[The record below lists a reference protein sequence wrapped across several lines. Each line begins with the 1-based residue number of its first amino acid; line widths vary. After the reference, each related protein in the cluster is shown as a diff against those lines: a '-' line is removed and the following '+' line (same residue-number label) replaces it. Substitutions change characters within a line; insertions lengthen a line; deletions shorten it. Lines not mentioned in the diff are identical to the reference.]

1 MLRNKNS
8 LMQVT
13 FVTAQGYKLRF
24 RFANVGPSH
33 AQPVCNFWNQR
44 AWKGTQAL
52 FRDNLIERDFG
63 KK

>member
-44 AWKGTQAL
+44 VCKGTSVNYSYSL
-52 FRDNLIERDFG
+52 LESLT
-63 KK
+63 